1 MWRGGARALCR
12 KRINGRAVLHRTR
25 SRTVMSGCVVSP
37 SDAAYMYAAD
47 PYAAYMNA
55 PISGENARPTMPRVD
70 MRVDHIIYVECI

>member
-1 MWRGGARALCR
+1 
-12 KRINGRAVLHRTR
+12 
-25 SRTVMSGCVVSP
+25 MSGCVVSP

-70 MRVDHIIYVECI
+70 MRVDHIIYVECIYTSATEYSSKPAD

>member
-1 MWRGGARALCR
+1 MAARERCAESVSTVALYFTARDLGLSC
-12 KRINGRAVLHRTR
+12 L
-25 SRTVMSGCVVSP
+25 CVVSP

-70 MRVDHIIYVECI
+70 MRVDHLIYVECI